1 MDTNR
6 GGGGVDK
13 SGIIWYNL
21 VMSLNLQAPVST
33 LFNSSNSSGNTN
45 PNQNSSLNMV
55 SSIPSNNVSANYA
68 SVGNNSL
75 GGINGNLTTGNSFNV
90 PNAGYQ
96 GGNYY
101 GYYWPYWQP
110 YNEYYHS
117 CHNTFT
123 TSDKFETAFKLAR
136 KLMDKKLV
144 KPQKTVEDFF
154 KLMDSIVEIL

>member
-1 MDTNR
+1 M
-6 GGGGVDK
+6 
-13 SGIIWYNL
+13 
-21 VMSLNLQAPVST
+21 
-33 LFNSSNSSGNTN
+33 
-45 PNQNSSLNMV
+45 NMV
-55 SSIPSNNVSANYA
+55 SSAQANYA
-68 SVGNNSL
+68 SVGNNTLNTL
-75 GGINGNLTTGNSFNV
+75 GGISSITTDAV
-90 PNAGYQ
+90 YQ
-96 GGNYY
+96 GGGLVGGNYY

-117 CHNTFT
+117 CYHTFT

>member
-45 PNQNSSLNMV
+45 SIPNASMNQNASSL
-55 SSIPSNNVSANYA
+55 SAQTANYA
-68 SVGNNSL
+68 SVGNNSI
-75 GGINGNLTTGNSFNV
+75 GGITGNLTTGNSFNV
-90 PNAGYQ
+90 PIDGYQ